1 MVLPEKIRK
10 ETALVC
16 PGKGDL
22 KKRPEKSATRVSPKI
37 VTSLVEVD
45 ALTSPHVMERRP
57 EHVTNRRVVEKEGGQ

>member
-1 MVLPEKIRK
+1 M
-10 ETALVC
+10 
-16 PGKGDL
+16 PGPG
-22 KKRPEKSATRVSPKI
+22 PEKSATLVSPKI